1 MISIVLQVDEKLAER
16 AKRVAEQQ
24 NVTVDVLV
32 EQYFAQ
38 LPDDTTEGAKLGTE
52 QLLET
57 LCKLSRPMGGKPWKD
72 RDELYER

>member
-1 MISIVLQVDEKLAER
+1 MIPLVLQVDEKLAER
-16 AKRVAEQQ
+16 AKRVAERQ
-24 NVTVDVLV
+24 NITVDYMV

-38 LPDDTTEGAKLGTE
+38 LPDDGSEESKLGTE

-57 LCKLSRPMGGKPWKD
+57 LGKLSRPMGGKPWKD